1 MMMLTLSSV
10 RGPWLRLAGAG
21 VLMLVLPL
29 AQAATY
35 AVTVLDDTV
44 AADGN
49 CTLREALDNANANA
63 VNNEDCPADGTPGDD
78 IITFASGLAG
88 NTLELPTMALAVD
101 DAGGNTLTI
110 DGGDP
115 DIDSNQPR
123 VLLDAVAGDD
133 ADHRV
138 LEVDTPLTLQ
148 RVNLAGGRATTANGG
163 NIIARAALTLESVNI
178 VNGLATGTAAG
189 TGAGGAIYIDAG
201 GSLTASGSSLNNNTA
216 YRAGGAIADGSGTPG
231 NVQFSGGFITRNV
244 AGERDED
251 GNSDGFA
258 PADGGGLHLPNGGV
272 LQEDANVNNNLATGN
287 GGGIWLGGSG
297 TLTITASNLTSH
309 DAEGEGGGNIYND
322 GGAIEIVESTITDG
336 DASGENGD
344 GGGIL
349 SRGGSIQINGSIL
362 NANYA
367 TRNGGT
373 LALFD
378 GASFSASRVAFAN
391 NGLQPDPEDG
401 SNIRTLRGGGIY
413 VDGASTMMLDTVSL
427 RGNGAAIA
435 GGAIWSDGGTLTG
448 SQIDI
453 TSNGAAGADVGQGG
467 AGVYLAS
474 GSLDWSNSR
483 LRNNAADGEN
493 GSGGAL
499 FNAGADVT
507 LTRTELF
514 RNTAERAGAAIEMTG
529 GNLQL
534 NQVTLGGDDEADGNM
549 TGSNP
554 GNGGGLHVSGGTAR
568 IDDSVVAFNSASQGG
583 GLWNGGNS
591 TLVVTN
597 STISGNEATVSD
609 GGGIYQ
615 ISGGSSQLR
624 FSTVAQNRA
633 AGDGGGLAVG
643 ATPTP
648 DIALASSLVTGNSAD
663 GEGNDF
669 VADAVAVDANTVTTG
684 ADSLDDLQLFGGP
697 TTTHPLQADSPAV
710 DAGADALCNDP
721 AVNLRDQRDAE
732 RITPCDSGAFERA
745 DAPRLTVTNT
755 APEAINATLDSDLL
769 VLAFRLE
776 NTGDDDVTL
785 SGFRA
790 DMLLNS
796 GVEALI
802 GLRLRDL
809 DAPLEFEI
817 VVDENGN
824 GILDDNE
831 TDVVGTGDGTGTQ
844 FQFDGGAGRVFDAGE
859 SESLLV
865 VLRALPE
872 PEDPADPLVQNWQV
886 DAPLMAG
893 GLLAGLLVMVRRRRG
908 RHSWL
913 MLAVLVAVG
922 LSACSEGDEIP
933 PPDPIF
939 FGDPAIQG
947 DVRFR
952 LVELEAAGSTDS
964 VVVGQ
969 GLPVFGPG
977 ILINL

>member
-1 MMMLTLSSV
+1 MLTLSSV
-10 RGPWLRLAGAG
+10 RSPWLRLAGAG

-35 AVTVLDDTV
+35 EVTVLDDTV
-44 AADGN
+44 AADGD

-63 VNNEDCPADGTPGDD
+63 VNNEDCPATGTPGDD
-78 IITFASGLAG
+78 TITFASGLAG
-88 NTLELPTMALAVD
+88 NTLELPTVALTVNDVD
-101 DAGGNTLTI
+101 GNALII
-110 DGGDP
+110 DGGEP
-115 DIDSNQPR
+115 DIDGDQPR
-123 VLLDAVAGDD
+123 VLLDALAEND

-138 LEVDTPLTLQ
+138 LELDTPLTLQ

-163 NIIARAALTLESVNI
+163 NILARAALILEGVDI

-189 TGAGGAIYIDAG
+189 AGAGGAIYIDVG

-216 YRAGGAIADGSGTPG
+216 YRAGGAIADGSGAPG

-251 GNSDGFA
+251 GDSEGFV

-272 LQEDANVNNNLATGN
+272 LQEDANINNNLATGN
-287 GGGIWLGGSG
+287 GGGIWLGSGG
-297 TLTITASNLTSH
+297 TLTITGSNLTSH
-309 DAEGEGGGNIYND
+309 DAEGEGGGNIYSD
-322 GGAIEIVESTITDG
+322 GGAIQIIESTITDG

-349 SRGGSIQINGSIL
+349 SRGGSIEINGSIL

-367 TRNGGT
+367 ARNGGT

-378 GASFSASRVAFAN
+378 GASFTASRVAFAN
-391 NGLQPDPEDG
+391 NGLQPDPADG

-413 VDGASTMMLDTVSL
+413 VDGASTVTLETVSM
-427 RGNGAAIA
+427 RGNGADIA
-435 GGAIWSDGGTLTG
+435 GGAIWSDGGTFTG

-453 TSNGAAGADVGQGG
+453 TANGAAGPDVGDGG

-483 LRNNAADGEN
+483 LRNNAADGES

-529 GNLQL
+529 GTLQL
-534 NQVTLGGDDEADGNM
+534 SQVTLGGDDEADGNM

-554 GNGGGLHVSGGTAR
+554 GRGGGLHVSGGTAR

-591 TLVVTN
+591 TLLVTN

-615 ISGGSSQLR
+615 ISGGSTRLE
-624 FSTVAQNRA
+624 FATVAQNRA
-633 AGDGGGLAVG
+633 AEDGGGLAVG
-643 ATPTP
+643 AAATP
-648 DIALASSLVTGNSAD
+648 DITLASSLVTGNSAG

-669 VADAVAVDANTVTTG
+669 VADAVNADANTVTAG
-684 ADSLDDLQLFGGP
+684 ADSLDALQLFGGP

-710 DAGADALCNDP
+710 DQGEDALCNDM
-721 AVNLRDQRDAE
+721 AVDLLDQRGAE
-732 RITPCDSGAFERA
+732 RMTPCDSGAFERA
-745 DAPRLTVTNT
+745 SAPRLTVTNT
-755 APEAINATLDSDLL
+755 APEAVNANLEDDLL
-769 VLAFRLE
+769 VLAFAVE
-776 NTGDDDVTL
+776 NGGDQDVTL
-785 SGFRA
+785 GGFRA

-817 VVDENGN
+817 VVDEDGD
-824 GILDDNE
+824 GVLDDNE
-831 TDVVGTGDGTGTQ
+831 TEVVGTGDGTGTQ
-844 FQFDGGAGRVFDAGE
+844 FQFDGGAGRLFEAGE

-872 PEDPADPLVQNWQV
+872 PEEPIDDPLVQNWQV
-886 DAPLMAG
+886 EAPLMAG
-893 GLLAGLLVMVRRRRG
+893 GLLAGLLVMVRHRRG
-908 RHSWL
+908 GRSWL

-952 LVELEAAGSTDS
+952 LLELQPTGSGDA
-964 VVVGQ
+964 VVGQ